1 MQRAKRLLEGLRI
14 HHLGFGFFWT
24 VTFIVLAGFQGA
36 GAVADYWQIYI
47 LTEQTLMPL
56 AVGALGALCAFRRCE
71 LPHWTA
77 SAASFM
83 LSGAALLYFL
93 AFHFGQGDGVI
104 AAAAGILMGGS
115 CALFFL
121 LWEMFYVTEGQQRA
135 LICIPLSA
143 AMSVAFYLL
152 IRLLPPVAV
161 ALAAVCVLPFLAL
174 LCLQKSLAE
183 IEADATAPLTRP
195 AYLLIR
201 LLPPVAVALAAV
213 CVLPFLALLCLQ
225 KSLAEI
231 EADATAPLTRPALR
245 RAVGDL
251 WRPVALAAVCV
262 LPFLALLC
270 LQKSLAEIEADAT
283 APLTRP
289 ALRRAVGD
297 LWRPV
302 LCVSIL
308 GFSWKLIAGI
318 EPAQSSGGA
327 AVLVGFATAALLVV
341 ALELFLSKGF
351 DIILGFSWKLIAGIE
366 PAQSSGGAA
375 VLVGFATAALL
386 VVALEL
392 FLSKGF
398 DILHICQV
406 LFPALTVVFLLPS
419 LFGQQYTTLLVAFLM
434 FGFEVVNLL
443 LIITICQVLFPA
455 LTVVFLLPSLF
466 GQQYTTLLVAFLMFG
481 FEVVNLL
488 LIITCAVYTIRNGL
502 PSSPLYA
509 LCIGPVL
516 LSMAVGSG
524 LAELLGP
531 ALSDDLAH
539 WTNVILLCVVLL
551 SVALILVTR
560 GAGRA
565 SGAGAFR

>member
-143 AMSVAFYLL
+143 AMSVGLYLL
-152 IRLLPPVAV
+152 ICLLPSIAV
-161 ALAAVCVLPFLAL
+161 ALTAVCVLPFLAL

-183 IEADATAPLTRP
+183 IEAD
-195 AYLLIR
+195 
-201 LLPPVAVALAAV
+201 V
-213 CVLPFLALLCLQ
+213 
-225 KSLAEI
+225 
-231 EADATAPLTRPALR
+231 TAPLTRPALR
-245 RAVGDL
+245 RAVG
-251 WRPVALAAVCV
+251 
-262 LPFLALLC
+262 
-270 LQKSLAEIEADAT
+270 E
-283 APLTRP
+283 
-289 ALRRAVGD
+289 

-327 AVLVGFATAALLVV
+327 AVLVGFAA
-341 ALELFLSKGF
+341 
-351 DIILGFSWKLIAGIE
+351 
-366 PAQSSGGAA
+366 
-375 VLVGFATAALL
+375 AALL

-398 DILHICQV
+398 DILH
-406 LFPALTVVFLLPS
+406 
-419 LFGQQYTTLLVAFLM
+419 
-434 FGFEVVNLL
+434 
-443 LIITICQVLFPA
+443 ICQVLFPA

-560 GAGRA
+560 GKGQALASMTDAELLNRGASLRRGRRDGRRDASSTENGTARTESEPRSLDAAANAEAGPAPSDGPSEQQRRIHSYLEERGLSPREIEVAELLMKGHTVSAIAGKLFISENTTRGHAKSIYQKLDIHSRQELVDLDDQLTRA
-565 SGAGAFR
+565 

>member
-1 MQRAKRLLEGLRI
+1 
-14 HHLGFGFFWT
+14 
-24 VTFIVLAGFQGA
+24 
-36 GAVADYWQIYI
+36 
-47 LTEQTLMPL
+47 
-56 AVGALGALCAFRRCE
+56 
-71 LPHWTA
+71 
-77 SAASFM
+77 
-83 LSGAALLYFL
+83 
-93 AFHFGQGDGVI
+93 
-104 AAAAGILMGGS
+104 
-115 CALFFL
+115 
-121 LWEMFYVTEGQQRA
+121 MFYVTEGQQRA

-143 AMSVAFYLL
+143 AMSVAL
-152 IRLLPPVAV
+152 
-161 ALAAVCVLPFLAL
+161 
-174 LCLQKSLAE
+174 
-183 IEADATAPLTRP
+183 
-195 AYLLIR
+195 YLLIR

-251 WRPVALAAVCV
+251 WRPA
-262 LPFLALLC
+262 
-270 LQKSLAEIEADAT
+270 
-283 APLTRP
+283 
-289 ALRRAVGD
+289 
-297 LWRPV
+297 

-351 DIILGFSWKLIAGIE
+351 DI
-366 PAQSSGGAA
+366 
-375 VLVGFATAALL
+375 
-386 VVALEL
+386 
-392 FLSKGF
+392 
-398 DILHICQV
+398 LH
-406 LFPALTVVFLLPS
+406 
-419 LFGQQYTTLLVAFLM
+419 
-434 FGFEVVNLL
+434 
-443 LIITICQVLFPA
+443 ICQVLFPA

-560 GAGRA
+560 GKGQALASMTDAELLNRGTTLRRGRRDSRRDGRQGAKPANGSARQRGDALHSPDATAADATRVPSDGPSEQQRRIRSYLEEHGLSPREIEVAELLMKGHTVSAIAGKLFISENTTRGHAKSIYKKLAIHSRQELVDLDDQLTRA
-565 SGAGAFR
+565 

>member
-14 HHLGFGFFWT
+14 HHLGFGFFRT

-93 AFHFGQGDGVI
+93 AFHFGQSDGAI
-104 AAAAGILMGGS
+104 ATVAGVLMGGS

-143 AMSVAFYLL
+143 AMSVAL
-152 IRLLPPVAV
+152 
-161 ALAAVCVLPFLAL
+161 
-174 LCLQKSLAE
+174 
-183 IEADATAPLTRP
+183 
-195 AYLLIR
+195 YLLIR

-245 RAVGDL
+245 R
-251 WRPVALAAVCV
+251 
-262 LPFLALLC
+262 
-270 LQKSLAEIEADAT
+270 
-283 APLTRP
+283 
-289 ALRRAVGD
+289 
-297 LWRPV
+297 
-302 LCVSIL
+302 
-308 GFSWKLIAGI
+308 
-318 EPAQSSGGA
+318 
-327 AVLVGFATAALLVV
+327 
-341 ALELFLSKGF
+341 
-351 DIILGFSWKLIAGIE
+351 
-366 PAQSSGGAA
+366 GAA

-398 DILHICQV
+398 DILH
-406 LFPALTVVFLLPS
+406 
-419 LFGQQYTTLLVAFLM
+419 
-434 FGFEVVNLL
+434 
-443 LIITICQVLFPA
+443 ICQVLFPA

-560 GAGRA
+560 GKGQALASMTDAELLNRGTTLRRGRRDSRRDGRQGAKPANGSARQRGDALHSPDATAADATRVPSDGPSEQQRRIRSYLEEHGLSPREIEVAELLMKGHTVSAIAGKLFISENTTRGHAKSIYKKLAIHSRQELVDLDDQLTRA
-565 SGAGAFR
+565 

>member
-143 AMSVAFYLL
+143 AMSVGLYLL
-152 IRLLPPVAV
+152 ICLLPSIAV
-161 ALAAVCVLPFLAL
+161 ALTAVCVLPFLAL

-183 IEADATAPLTRP
+183 IEAD
-195 AYLLIR
+195 
-201 LLPPVAVALAAV
+201 V
-213 CVLPFLALLCLQ
+213 
-225 KSLAEI
+225 
-231 EADATAPLTRPALR
+231 TAPLTRPALR
-245 RAVGDL
+245 RAVG
-251 WRPVALAAVCV
+251 
-262 LPFLALLC
+262 
-270 LQKSLAEIEADAT
+270 E
-283 APLTRP
+283 
-289 ALRRAVGD
+289 

-327 AVLVGFATAALLVV
+327 AVLVGFAA
-341 ALELFLSKGF
+341 
-351 DIILGFSWKLIAGIE
+351 
-366 PAQSSGGAA
+366 
-375 VLVGFATAALL
+375 AALL

-398 DILHICQV
+398 DILH
-406 LFPALTVVFLLPS
+406 
-419 LFGQQYTTLLVAFLM
+419 
-434 FGFEVVNLL
+434 
-443 LIITICQVLFPA
+443 ICQVLFPA

-560 GAGRA
+560 GKGQALASMTDAELLNRGASLRRGRRDGRRDASSTENGTARTESEPRSLDAAANAEAGPAPSDGPSEQQRRIHSYLEERGLSPREIEVAELLMKGHTVLAIAGKLFISENTTRGHAKSIYKKLDIHSRQELVDLDDQLTRA
-565 SGAGAFR
+565 

>member
-1 MQRAKRLLEGLRI
+1 MARHHAFEGDIFWVVFEKYQVIAKYHRKLVGCAASGHRLRLLKCTREEGCHMQRAKRLLEGLRI

-93 AFHFGQGDGVI
+93 AFHFGQSDGAI
-104 AAAAGILMGGS
+104 ATVAGVLMGGS

-143 AMSVAFYLL
+143 AMSVAL
-152 IRLLPPVAV
+152 
-161 ALAAVCVLPFLAL
+161 
-174 LCLQKSLAE
+174 
-183 IEADATAPLTRP
+183 
-195 AYLLIR
+195 YLLIR

-251 WRPVALAAVCV
+251 WRPA
-262 LPFLALLC
+262 
-270 LQKSLAEIEADAT
+270 
-283 APLTRP
+283 
-289 ALRRAVGD
+289 
-297 LWRPV
+297 

-327 AVLVGFATAALLVV
+327 AVLVGFATAA
-341 ALELFLSKGF
+341 
-351 DIILGFSWKLIAGIE
+351 
-366 PAQSSGGAA
+366 
-375 VLVGFATAALL
+375 
-386 VVALEL
+386 
-392 FLSKGF
+392 
-398 DILHICQV
+398 
-406 LFPALTVVFLLPS
+406 
-419 LFGQQYTTLLVAFLM
+419 
-434 FGFEVVNLL
+434 
-443 LIITICQVLFPA
+443 
-455 LTVVFLLPSLF
+455 
-466 GQQYTTLLVAFLMFG
+466 
-481 FEVVNLL
+481 
-488 LIITCAVYTIRNGL
+488 R
-502 PSSPLYA
+502 
-509 LCIGPVL
+509 
-516 LSMAVGSG
+516 GS
-524 LAELLGP
+524 
-531 ALSDDLAH
+531 
-539 WTNVILLCVVLL
+539 
-551 SVALILVTR
+551 R
-560 GAGRA
+560 GSR
-565 SGAGAFR
+565 RRRR

>member
-36 GAVADYWQIYI
+36 GAIADYWQIYI

-56 AVGALGALCAFRRCE
+56 AVGALGTLCAFRRCE

-115 CALFFL
+115 CTLFFL

-143 AMSVAFYLL
+143 AMSVGLYLL
-152 IRLLPPVAV
+152 ICLLPSIAV
-161 ALAAVCVLPFLAL
+161 ALTAVCVLPFLAL

-183 IEADATAPLTRP
+183 IEAD
-195 AYLLIR
+195 
-201 LLPPVAVALAAV
+201 V
-213 CVLPFLALLCLQ
+213 
-225 KSLAEI
+225 
-231 EADATAPLTRPALR
+231 
-245 RAVGDL
+245 
-251 WRPVALAAVCV
+251 
-262 LPFLALLC
+262 
-270 LQKSLAEIEADAT
+270 T

-327 AVLVGFATAALLVV
+327 AVLVGFAA
-341 ALELFLSKGF
+341 
-351 DIILGFSWKLIAGIE
+351 
-366 PAQSSGGAA
+366 
-375 VLVGFATAALL
+375 AALL

-406 LFPALTVVFLLPS
+406 LFP
-419 LFGQQYTTLLVAFLM
+419 
-434 FGFEVVNLL
+434 
-443 LIITICQVLFPA
+443 
-455 LTVVFLLPSLF
+455 
-466 GQQYTTLLVAFLMFG
+466 
-481 FEVVNLL
+481 
-488 LIITCAVYTIRNGL
+488 
-502 PSSPLYA
+502 
-509 LCIGPVL
+509 
-516 LSMAVGSG
+516 
-524 LAELLGP
+524 
-531 ALSDDLAH
+531 
-539 WTNVILLCVVLL
+539 
-551 SVALILVTR
+551 TR
-560 GAGRA
+560 DRGGRA
-565 SGAGAFR
+565 AHEGPHRIGHRRQALHLGKHHPRPCQKHLQETRHSLPPRASRPRRPTHPGIAHEML

>member
-1 MQRAKRLLEGLRI
+1 MQRAKKLLEGLRI

-24 VTFIVLAGFQGA
+24 VTFIVLSGPQGDT
-36 GAVADYWQIYI
+36 ADSSWQPYI
-47 LTEQTLMPL
+47 LTEQVLLPL
-56 AVGALGALCAFRRCE
+56 VVGFLGIFCALRRRE
-71 LPHWTA
+71 LPHGMA

-83 LSGAALLYFL
+83 LSGAALLYVLVFQ
-93 AFHFGQGDGVI
+93 FNQGDGTI
-104 AAAAGILMGGS
+104 AVFASVLMGCS
-115 CALFFL
+115 CGLFFL

-143 AMSVAFYLL
+143 AMSVGLYLL
-152 IRLLPPVAV
+152 ISLLPPIAV
-161 ALAAVCVLPFLAL
+161 AFVAVCVLPFLAL

-183 IEADATAPLTRP
+183 IEADVVAPLTHP
-195 AYLLIR
+195 
-201 LLPPVAVALAAV
+201 ALA
-213 CVLPFLALLCLQ
+213 
-225 KSLAEI
+225 
-231 EADATAPLTRPALR
+231 
-245 RAVGDL
+245 RAV
-251 WRPVALAAVCV
+251 
-262 LPFLALLC
+262 
-270 LQKSLAEIEADAT
+270 S
-283 APLTRP
+283 
-289 ALRRAVGD
+289 D

-318 EPAQSSGGA
+318 EPAQSSGGT
-327 AVLVGFATAALLVV
+327 AVLVGFAA
-341 ALELFLSKGF
+341 
-351 DIILGFSWKLIAGIE
+351 
-366 PAQSSGGAA
+366 
-375 VLVGFATAALL
+375 AALL

-398 DILHICQV
+398 DILH
-406 LFPALTVVFLLPS
+406 
-419 LFGQQYTTLLVAFLM
+419 
-434 FGFEVVNLL
+434 
-443 LIITICQVLFPA
+443 ICQVLFPA

-524 LAELLGP
+524 LGKLLGP
-531 ALSDDLAH
+531 TLSDDLAH
-539 WTNVILLCVVLL
+539 WANVILLCIVLL

-560 GAGRA
+560 GKSHAPASMTDAELLNSRAATLRYRRRDGRREA
-565 SGAGAFR
+565 SSTAENPECAESADTPLRTGTAQTTGAFNDSPDDQQRRIREYLEGHGLSPREIEVAELLMKGHTVSAIAGKLFISENTTRGHAKSIYKKLGIHSRQELVDLDDQLTHS

>member
-93 AFHFGQGDGVI
+93 AFHFGQRDGAI
-104 AAAAGILMGGS
+104 ATVAGVLMGGS

-143 AMSVAFYLL
+143 AMSVAL
-152 IRLLPPVAV
+152 
-161 ALAAVCVLPFLAL
+161 
-174 LCLQKSLAE
+174 
-183 IEADATAPLTRP
+183 
-195 AYLLIR
+195 YLLIR

-251 WRPVALAAVCV
+251 WRPRSASASSVFRGSSSPASSR
-262 LPFLALLC
+262 P
-270 LQKSLAEIEADAT
+270 K
-283 APLTRP
+283 AP
-289 ALRRAVGD
+289 A
-297 LWRPV
+297 
-302 LCVSIL
+302 
-308 GFSWKLIAGI
+308 
-318 EPAQSSGGA
+318 
-327 AVLVGFATAALLVV
+327 
-341 ALELFLSKGF
+341 
-351 DIILGFSWKLIAGIE
+351 
-366 PAQSSGGAA
+366 
-375 VLVGFATAALL
+375 
-386 VVALEL
+386 ALEL

-398 DILHICQV
+398 DILH
-406 LFPALTVVFLLPS
+406 
-419 LFGQQYTTLLVAFLM
+419 
-434 FGFEVVNLL
+434 
-443 LIITICQVLFPA
+443 ICQVLFPA

-560 GAGRA
+560 GKGQALASMTDAELLNRGTTLRRGRRDSRRDGRQGAKPANGSARQRGDALHSPDATAADATRVPSDGPSEQQRRIRSYLEEHGLSPREIEVAELLMKGHTVSAIAGKLFISENTTRGHAKSIYKKLAIHSRQELVDLDDQLTRA
-565 SGAGAFR
+565 

>member
-1 MQRAKRLLEGLRI
+1 
-14 HHLGFGFFWT
+14 
-24 VTFIVLAGFQGA
+24 
-36 GAVADYWQIYI
+36 
-47 LTEQTLMPL
+47 MPL

-93 AFHFGQGDGVI
+93 AFHFGQSDGAI
-104 AAAAGILMGGS
+104 ATVAGVLMGGS

-143 AMSVAFYLL
+143 AMSVAL
-152 IRLLPPVAV
+152 
-161 ALAAVCVLPFLAL
+161 
-174 LCLQKSLAE
+174 
-183 IEADATAPLTRP
+183 
-195 AYLLIR
+195 YLLIR

-251 WRPVALAAVCV
+251 WRPRSASASSVFRGSSSPASSR
-262 LPFLALLC
+262 P
-270 LQKSLAEIEADAT
+270 K
-283 APLTRP
+283 AP
-289 ALRRAVGD
+289 
-297 LWRPV
+297 
-302 LCVSIL
+302 
-308 GFSWKLIAGI
+308 
-318 EPAQSSGGA
+318 
-327 AVLVGFATAALLVV
+327 
-341 ALELFLSKGF
+341 
-351 DIILGFSWKLIAGIE
+351 
-366 PAQSSGGAA
+366 GGAA

-398 DILHICQV
+398 DILH
-406 LFPALTVVFLLPS
+406 
-419 LFGQQYTTLLVAFLM
+419 
-434 FGFEVVNLL
+434 
-443 LIITICQVLFPA
+443 ICQVLFPA

-560 GAGRA
+560 GKGQALA
-565 SGAGAFR
+565 SMTDAELLNRGTTLRRGTAR

>member
-24 VTFIVLAGFQGA
+24 VTFIVLAGFQGH
-36 GAVADYWQIYI
+36 GIVADYWQLYI
-47 LTEQTLMPL
+47 LTEQALMPV
-56 AVGALGALCAFRRCE
+56 AVGALGVFCACRRCE
-71 LPHWTA
+71 LPYWTA

-93 AFHFGQGDGVI
+93 AFQFDQGDGAV
-104 AAAAGILMGGS
+104 AVFAGILMGGA

-143 AMSVAFYLL
+143 AMSVALYLL
-152 IRLLPPVAV
+152 ISLLPTVAV
-161 ALAAVCVLPFLAL
+161 ALTAVCVLPFLAL

-183 IEADATAPLTRP
+183 IEVEDVAPLTGPTLRQ
-195 AYLLIR
+195 
-201 LLPPVAVALAAV
+201 AA
-213 CVLPFLALLCLQ
+213 
-225 KSLAEI
+225 
-231 EADATAPLTRPALR
+231 
-245 RAVGDL
+245 GDL
-251 WRPVALAAVCV
+251 WRP
-262 LPFLALLC
+262 
-270 LQKSLAEIEADAT
+270 S
-283 APLTRP
+283 
-289 ALRRAVGD
+289 
-297 LWRPV
+297 
-302 LCVSIL
+302 LCVAIL
-308 GFSWKLIAGI
+308 GFSWKLIAGM

-327 AVLVGFATAALLVV
+327 SVLVGFAA
-341 ALELFLSKGF
+341 
-351 DIILGFSWKLIAGIE
+351 
-366 PAQSSGGAA
+366 
-375 VLVGFATAALL
+375 AALL

-406 LFPALTVVFLLPS
+406 LFPALTIMFLLPS
-419 LFGQQYTTLLVAFLM
+419 LLGH
-434 FGFEVVNLL
+434 
-443 LIITICQVLFPA
+443 
-455 LTVVFLLPSLF
+455 
-466 GQQYTTLLVAFLMFG
+466 QYTTLLVAFLMFG

-539 WTNVILLCVVLL
+539 WANIILLCVVLL

-560 GAGRA
+560 GKGQAWPP
-565 SGAGAFR
+565 